1 MTSALKFRDMI
12 LSKFNTSEPDPKE
25 DMAERKSPP
34 ENSSSAKSR
43 LSFSVDSLLQKKIEL
58 EDEDIEDDLEDDIEE
73 EEPEDLTASNNNDES
88 KPSRIAMPTPLMANS
103 LASNLI
109 RPQPHFLAAGIA
121 AMAAAAM
128 ANNAVTSNST
138 SSTSTPSITSNGPW
152 STGPPGHP
160 TPPLSF
166 PFGLPGLRHPLFSSG
181 NYSKVSL
188 KFCSSEIQFK
198 FTSLN
203 VLTCTFERLS

>member
-12 LSKFNTSEPDPKE
+12 LSKFNTNDHKEVDMEDKTSSPD
-25 DMAERKSPP
+25 
-34 ENSSSAKSR
+34 NSSSAAAKSR
-43 LSFSVDSLLQKKIEL
+43 LSFSVDSLLQKKIEE
-58 EDEDIEDDLEDDIEE
+58 EDEDIEDEDLEDEEIEE
-73 EEPEDLTASNNNDES
+73 DIPEDLTSNNNDES
-88 KPSRIAMPTPLMANS
+88 KNHSRIAMPTPLMANS

-138 SSTSTPSITSNGPW
+138 SSTSTPAISSSGPFA
-152 STGPPGHP
+152 PPAGHP
-160 TPPLSF
+160 AAPPFSL

-181 NYSKVSL
+181 TKEGPQIPNTDWLHSGD
-188 KFCSSEIQFK
+188 
-198 FTSLN
+198 
-203 VLTCTFERLS
+203 